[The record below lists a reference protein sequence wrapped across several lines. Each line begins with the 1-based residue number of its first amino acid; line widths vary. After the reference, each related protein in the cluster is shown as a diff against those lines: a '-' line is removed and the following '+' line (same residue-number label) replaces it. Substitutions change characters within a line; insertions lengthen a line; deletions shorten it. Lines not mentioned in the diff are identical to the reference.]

1 MMNKKCYICILT
13 NMQKPM
19 PRQTSDRYHEF
30 IARLLKQ
37 PRDMEDLTLYFQV
50 DRRTI
55 YRWIDTIKERLH
67 IEITNTKG
75 KFDLSDASKDLIQNN
90 SLNNWMF
97 NTFSLMNLLDDREA
111 LMDRILLEHIPS
123 SNDED
128 KLQVILEAMEQN
140 HRIRFEYTKYYN
152 NPEHEPEPYESVEP
166 YCVKLFERRWYV
178 LCHTNKLTNKGM
190 RTFSLDQIS
199 NLKMLNSTFRLPKGF
214 NAAKYFDDVYGI
226 TTGMNG
232 ALSTIK
238 IKVDAA
244 RANYFRA
251 LPLHHSQEEEQH
263 EDYSIFTYKLRPAND
278 FYQALLHEGE
288 FLEVLEP
295 AEVREAM
302 KEKIGEMAERYKNQ
316 TKKQ

>member
-1 MMNKKCYICILT
+1 MNKNCYICTLT

-19 PRQTSDRYHEF
+19 PKQTSDRYHEF

-37 PRDMEDLTLYFQV
+37 PRNMEDLTKYFEV

-55 YRWIDTIKERLH
+55 YRWIETVKEKLH
-67 IEITNTKG
+67 VEIINTKG
-75 KFDLSDASKDLIQNN
+75 KFDLSDASKDYIQNN

-97 NTFSLMNLLDDREA
+97 NTFSLMNLLDGREA

-302 KEKIGEMAERYKNQ
+302 KEKIGEMGERYKNQ

>member
-1 MMNKKCYICILT
+1 
-13 NMQKPM
+13 MQKPM
-19 PRQTSDRYHEF
+19 PKQTSDRYHEF

-37 PRDMEDLTLYFQV
+37 PRNMEDLTKYFEV

-55 YRWIDTIKERLH
+55 YRWIETVKEKLH
-67 IEITNTKG
+67 VEIINTKG
-75 KFDLSDASKDLIQNN
+75 KFDLSDASKDYIQNN

-97 NTFSLMNLLDDREA
+97 NTFSLMNLLDGREA
-111 LMDRILLEHIPS
+111 LMDRIILEHIPS

-295 AEVREAM
+295 AEVRETM
-302 KEKIGEMAERYKNQ
+302 KEKIGEMAERYKI
-316 TKKQ
+316 